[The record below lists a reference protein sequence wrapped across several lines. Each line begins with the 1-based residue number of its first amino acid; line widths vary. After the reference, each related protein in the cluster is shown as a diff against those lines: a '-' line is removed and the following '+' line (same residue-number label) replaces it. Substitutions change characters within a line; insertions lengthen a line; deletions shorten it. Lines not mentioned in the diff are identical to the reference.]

1 MKGTLRVLHVA
12 SGDLWAV
19 AKAQV
24 AALVADLVRDPG
36 LHLHAIVL
44 NPGELERRLRAAGVG
59 VTLLDETRL
68 STWQIF
74 RGVQQ
79 VLLEFRPDI
88 IHTHRS
94 KENVLGG
101 LAARLSGC
109 ASLRTVHGA
118 SEHRPPVWRLDEQAI
133 R

>member
-44 NPGELERRLRAAGVG
+44 NP
-59 VTLLDETRL
+59 
-68 STWQIF
+68 S
-74 RGVQQ
+74 
-79 VLLEFRPDI
+79 
-88 IHTHRS
+88 
-94 KENVLGG
+94 
-101 LAARLSGC
+101 
-109 ASLRTVHGA
+109 
-118 SEHRPPVWRLDEQAI
+118 
-133 R
+133 